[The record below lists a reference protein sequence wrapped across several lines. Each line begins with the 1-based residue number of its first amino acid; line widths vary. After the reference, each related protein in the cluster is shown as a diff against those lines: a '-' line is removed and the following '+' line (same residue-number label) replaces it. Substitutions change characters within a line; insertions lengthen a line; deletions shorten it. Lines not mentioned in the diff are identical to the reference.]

1 MPIDSR
7 PRLLGPARA
16 GRERVRVVLQLPAA
30 SSEPAGPDARPTAPS
45 LFPAAPD
52 VTYVLG
58 QYNRALRGSSPFKGF
73 FAARKSR
80 LARPRGPVLFAL
92 SSGRASNRKPASPRE
107 LDP

>member
-58 QYNRALRGSSPFKGF
+58 QYTRSSAGPLHAQLRHFVNRAQPIVSIPTPVFRPQFPD
-73 FAARKSR
+73 SR
-80 LARPRGPVLFAL
+80 P
-92 SSGRASNRKPASPRE
+92 SG
-107 LDP
+107 